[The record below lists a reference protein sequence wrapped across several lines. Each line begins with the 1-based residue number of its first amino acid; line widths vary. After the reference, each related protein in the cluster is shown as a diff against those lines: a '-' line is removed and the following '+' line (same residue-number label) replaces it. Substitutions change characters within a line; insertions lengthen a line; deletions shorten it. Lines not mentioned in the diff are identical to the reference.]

1 MNNDEIT
8 TILTAVLIVLFIVL
22 VVLFVTFLV
31 VRNKVKGPKDTSK
44 KINTNDNNKKTAQ
57 NPQNAITYSKQS
69 IFNFMN
75 FDKIEDNMI
84 VKKERQKYLMV
95 IECQGIN
102 YDLMS
107 GLEKNSVEQGF
118 IQFLNTLRYPIQIYV
133 QTRTVNLE
141 SGLIKYKERVN
152 RIRDRL
158 ARKQMEYNRLVSS
171 GYSNEDIKKAELEVV
186 RDRNLYEYGVDIIN
200 NTERMSLNRNILR
213 RNYFVIISYTPE
225 EISDDKYST
234 EEIKNM
240 AFSDLYTKAQT
251 IINSLG
257 VCSVSGKILDSEE
270 LAELLYVAYNR
281 DDSEIYGLD
290 KALKAEYDELYST
303 APDVL
308 DKRMKAINQK
318 IEEDAAK
325 KANDLIYEA
334 MQETEKER
342 QVRQKEQEMDDLI
355 DQMAELII
363 NENQELVGAEV
374 AKKAKEKITKKKAE
388 TKEGEK
394 KTRGRKSTKEKEG
407 KDEKK

>member
-1 MNNDEIT
+1 M
-8 TILTAVLIVLFIVL
+8 
-22 VVLFVTFLV
+22 VT
-31 VRNKVKGPKDTSK
+31 
-44 KINTNDNNKKTAQ
+44 
-57 NPQNAITYSKQS
+57 
-69 IFNFMN
+69 
-75 FDKIEDNMI
+75 
-84 VKKERQKYLMV
+84 
-95 IECQGIN
+95 
-102 YDLMS
+102 
-107 GLEKNSVEQGF
+107 
-118 IQFLNTLRYPIQIYV
+118 
-133 QTRTVNLE
+133 
-141 SGLIKYKERVN
+141 
-152 RIRDRL
+152 
-158 ARKQMEYNRLVSS
+158 S
-171 GYSNEDIKKAELEVV
+171 GYPQENLRKAELEVV

-213 RNYFVIISYTPE
+213 RNYFIIISYTPE
-225 EISDDKYST
+225 EISDDKYTT

-290 KALKAEYDELYST
+290 KALSSEYDELYST

-318 IEEDAAK
+318 IEEDATR

-334 MQETEKER
+334 MQEDEKER
-342 QVRQKEQEMDDLI
+342 QVKQREQEMDDLI

-374 AKKAKEKITKKKAE
+374 AKKAKEKIRKKSTEKA
-388 TKEGEK
+388 EGEK
-394 KTRGRKSTKEKEG
+394 KTRTRKTTKEKEG

>member
-22 VVLFVTFLV
+22 VVLFVIFLV
-31 VRNKVKGPKDTSK
+31 VRNKVKGPKNSGEKVKGKTSSK
-44 KINTNDNNKKTAQ
+44 KGKIE
-57 NPQNAITYSKQS
+57 NPQNTVTYNKQS
-69 IFNFMN
+69 IFNFMQ

-141 SGLIKYKERVN
+141 SGLIKYRERVN

-158 ARKQMEYNRLVSS
+158 AKKQMEYNRLVSS
-171 GYSNEDIKKAELEVV
+171 GYSREEIQKAELEVV

-225 EISDDKYST
+225 EASDEKYST

-240 AFSDLYTKAQT
+240 AFSDLYTKSQT
-251 IINSLG
+251 IINALG

-270 LAELLYVAYNR
+270 LAELLYIAYNR
-281 DDSEIYGLD
+281 DDSELYGLD

-303 APDVL
+303 ALDVL

-318 IEEDAAK
+318 IEEDATK

-334 MQETEKER
+334 MQESEKER
-342 QVRQKEQEMDDLI
+342 QVRQREEEMDDLI
-355 DQMAELII
+355 NQMAEIII

-374 AKKAKEKITKKKAE
+374 AKKAKEKITKKKE
-388 TKEGEK
+388 TTK
-394 KTRGRKSTKEKEG
+394 KGATRKTKEKEG

>member
-8 TILTAVLIVLFIVL
+8 TILTAVLIILFIVL
-22 VVLFVTFLV
+22 VVLFVIFLV
-31 VRNKVKGPKDTSK
+31 VRNKVKGPKNSGEKVKGKTSSK
-44 KINTNDNNKKTAQ
+44 KGQIE
-57 NPQNAITYSKQS
+57 NPQNTVTYNKQS
-69 IFNFMN
+69 IFNFME

-141 SGLIKYKERVN
+141 SGLIKYRERVN

-158 ARKQMEYNRLVSS
+158 AKKQMEYNRLVSS
-171 GYSNEDIKKAELEVV
+171 GYSREEIQKAELEVV

-225 EISDDKYST
+225 EANDEKYSA

-240 AFSDLYTKAQT
+240 AFSNLYTKAQT

-270 LAELLYVAYNR
+270 LAELLYIAYNR

-318 IEEDAAK
+318 IEEDATK

-334 MQETEKER
+334 MQESEKER
-342 QVRQKEQEMDDLI
+342 QVRQREEEMDDLI

-363 NENQELVGAEV
+363 KENQELVGAEV
-374 AKKAKEKITKKKAE
+374 AKKAKEKITKKKE
-388 TKEGEK
+388 TTK
-394 KTRGRKSTKEKEG
+394 KGATRKTKEKEG

>member
-22 VVLFVTFLV
+22 VILFITFLV
-31 VRNKVKGPKDTSK
+31 VRNKVKGPKEKSK
-44 KINTNDNNKKTAQ
+44 KINTNNNKKAAQ

-84 VKKERQKYLMV
+84 IKKERQKYLMV

-141 SGLIKYKERVN
+141 SGLIKYRDRVN

-158 ARKQMEYNRLVSS
+158 SRKQMEYNRMVTS
-171 GYSNEDIKKAELEVV
+171 GYPQENLRKAELEVV

-213 RNYFVIISYTPE
+213 RNYFIIISYTPE
-225 EISDDKYST
+225 EISDDKYTT

-281 DDSEIYGLD
+281 DDSEIY
-290 KALKAEYDELYST
+290 
-303 APDVL
+303 
-308 DKRMKAINQK
+308 R
-318 IEEDAAK
+318 
-325 KANDLIYEA
+325 
-334 MQETEKER
+334 
-342 QVRQKEQEMDDLI
+342 
-355 DQMAELII
+355 
-363 NENQELVGAEV
+363 
-374 AKKAKEKITKKKAE
+374 
-388 TKEGEK
+388 
-394 KTRGRKSTKEKEG
+394 
-407 KDEKK
+407 

>member
-57 NPQNAITYSKQS
+57 NPQNGITYSKQS

-84 VKKERQKYLMV
+84 IKKERQKYLMV

>member
-31 VRNKVKGPKDTSK
+31 VRNKVKGHKESKEKEIGKTSRK
-44 KINTNDNNKKTAQ
+44 KGQPENLQNTV
-57 NPQNAITYSKQS
+57 TYNKQS
-69 IFNFMN
+69 IFNFME

-141 SGLIKYKERVN
+141 SGLIKYRERIN
-152 RIRDRL
+152 KIRDRL

-171 GYSNEDIKKAELEVV
+171 GYSREEIQKAELEVV

-200 NTERMSLNRNILR
+200 NTEKMSFNRNILR

-225 EISDDKYST
+225 EAN
-234 EEIKNM
+234 EEKHSSEDIRNM
-240 AFSDLYTKAQT
+240 AFSNLYTKAQT

-270 LAELLYVAYNR
+270 LAELLYIAYNR

-318 IEEDAAK
+318 IEEDATK
-325 KANDLIYEA
+325 KANDLIYET
-334 MQETEKER
+334 MQESEKER
-342 QVRQKEQEMDDLI
+342 QVRQREEEMDDLI

-363 NENQELVGAEV
+363 RENQELVGTEI
-374 AKKAKEKITKKKAE
+374 AKKAREKITKKKE
-388 TKEGEK
+388 TAK
-394 KTRGRKSTKEKEG
+394 KGTTRKTKEKEG

>member
-84 VKKERQKYLMV
+84 IKKERQKYLMV

-318 IEEDAAK
+318 IEEDATR

-334 MQETEKER
+334 MQENEKER
-342 QVRQKEQEMDDLI
+342 QVKQREQEMDDLI

-374 AKKAKEKITKKKAE
+374 AKKAKEKIRKKSTEKA
-388 TKEGEK
+388 EGEK
-394 KTRGRKSTKEKEG
+394 KTRTRKTTKEKEG

>member
-31 VRNKVKGPKDTSK
+31 VRNKVKGHKESKEKEIGKTSRK
-44 KINTNDNNKKTAQ
+44 KGQPENLQNTV
-57 NPQNAITYSKQS
+57 TYNKQS
-69 IFNFMN
+69 IFNFME

-141 SGLIKYKERVN
+141 SGLIKYRERIN
-152 RIRDRL
+152 KIRDRL

-171 GYSNEDIKKAELEVV
+171 GYSREEIQKAELEVV

-200 NTERMSLNRNILR
+200 NTEKMSFNRNILR

-225 EISDDKYST
+225 EANEEKYSS
-234 EEIKNM
+234 EEIRNM
-240 AFSDLYTKAQT
+240 AFSNLYTKAQT

-270 LAELLYVAYNR
+270 LAELLYIAYNR

-318 IEEDAAK
+318 IEEDATK
-325 KANDLIYEA
+325 KANDLIYET
-334 MQETEKER
+334 MQESEKER
-342 QVRQKEQEMDDLI
+342 QVRQREEEMDDLI

-363 NENQELVGAEV
+363 RENQELVGTEI
-374 AKKAKEKITKKKAE
+374 AKKAREKITKKKE
-388 TKEGEK
+388 TAK
-394 KTRGRKSTKEKEG
+394 KGTTRKTKEKEG

>member
-31 VRNKVKGPKDTSK
+31 VRNKVKGPKEKSK
-44 KINTNDNNKKTAQ
+44 KINTNNNKKAAQ

-84 VKKERQKYLMV
+84 IKKERQKYLMV

-141 SGLIKYKERVN
+141 SGLIKYRDRVN

-158 ARKQMEYNRLVSS
+158 SRKQMEYNRMVTS
-171 GYSNEDIKKAELEVV
+171 GYPQENLRKAELEVV

-213 RNYFVIISYTPE
+213 RNYFIIISYTPE
-225 EISDDKYST
+225 EISDDKYTT

-290 KALKAEYDELYST
+290 KALSAEYDELYST

-318 IEEDAAK
+318 IEEDATR

-334 MQETEKER
+334 MQENEKER
-342 QVRQKEQEMDDLI
+342 QVKQREQEMDDLI

-374 AKKAKEKITKKKAE
+374 AKKAKEKIRKKSTEKA
-388 TKEGEK
+388 EGEK
-394 KTRGRKSTKEKEG
+394 KTRTRKTTKEKEG

>member
-22 VVLFVTFLV
+22 VILFVTFLV
-31 VRNKVKGPKDTSK
+31 VRNKVKGPKDNSQ
-44 KINTNDNNKKTAQ
+44 KINTKNKKQPENLQ
-57 NPQNAITYSKQS
+57 NTTTYSKQS

-107 GLEKNSVEQGF
+107 SLEKNSVEQGF
-118 IQFLNTLRYPIQIYV
+118 IQFLNTLRYPIQIYI

-141 SGLIKYKERVN
+141 SGLIKYRERVN

-158 ARKQMEYNRLVSS
+158 AKKQMEYNRLVSA
-171 GYSNEDIKKAELEVV
+171 GYSNEDIKNAELEVV

-281 DDSEIYGLD
+281 DDSELYGLD

-318 IEEDAAK
+318 IEEDATR

-342 QVRQKEQEMDDLI
+342 QVREKEQEMNDLI

-363 NENQELVGAEV
+363 SENQELVGAEV
-374 AKKAKEKITKKKAE
+374 AEKAKEKITKKKENKAG
-388 TKEGEK
+388 GEK
-394 KTRGRKSTKEKEG
+394 KTRTRRTTKEKEG

>member
-22 VVLFVTFLV
+22 VILFVTFLV
-31 VRNKVKGPKDTSK
+31 VRNKVKGPKDNSQ
-44 KINTNDNNKKTAQ
+44 KINTKNKKQPENLQ
-57 NPQNAITYSKQS
+57 NTTTYSKQS

-107 GLEKNSVEQGF
+107 SLEKNSVEQGF
-118 IQFLNTLRYPIQIYV
+118 IQFLNTLRYPIQIYI

-141 SGLIKYKERVN
+141 SGLIKYRERVN

-158 ARKQMEYNRLVSS
+158 AKKQMEYNRLVSA
-171 GYSNEDIKKAELEVV
+171 GYSNEDIKNAELEVV

-281 DDSEIYGLD
+281 DDSELYGLD

-318 IEEDAAK
+318 IEEDATR

-342 QVRQKEQEMDDLI
+342 QVREKEQEMDDLI

-363 NENQELVGAEV
+363 SENQELVGAEV
-374 AKKAKEKITKKKAE
+374 AEKAKEKITKKKENKAG
-388 TKEGEK
+388 GEK
-394 KTRGRKSTKEKEG
+394 KTRTRRTTKEKEG

>member
-22 VVLFVTFLV
+22 VILFVTFLV
-31 VRNKVKGPKDTSK
+31 VRNKVKGPKDNSQ
-44 KINTNDNNKKTAQ
+44 KINTKNKKQPENLQ
-57 NPQNAITYSKQS
+57 NTTTYSKQS

-107 GLEKNSVEQGF
+107 SLEKNSVEQGF
-118 IQFLNTLRYPIQIYV
+118 IQFLNTLRYPIQIYI

-141 SGLIKYKERVN
+141 SGLIKYRERVN

-158 ARKQMEYNRLVSS
+158 AKKQMEYNRLVSA
-171 GYSNEDIKKAELEVV
+171 GYSNEDIKNAELEVV

-281 DDSEIYGLD
+281 DDSELYGLD

-318 IEEDAAK
+318 IEEDATR

-342 QVRQKEQEMDDLI
+342 QVREKEQEMDDLI

-363 NENQELVGAEV
+363 SENQELVGAEV
-374 AKKAKEKITKKKAE
+374 AEKAKEKITKKKENKAG
-388 TKEGEK
+388 GEK
-394 KTRGRKSTKEKEG
+394 KTGTRRTTKEKEG

>member
-84 VKKERQKYLMV
+84 IKKERQKYLMV

-388 TKEGEK
+388 TTEGEK

>member
-84 VKKERQKYLMV
+84 IKKERQKYLMV

>member
-1 MNNDEIT
+1 
-8 TILTAVLIVLFIVL
+8 
-22 VVLFVTFLV
+22 
-31 VRNKVKGPKDTSK
+31 
-44 KINTNDNNKKTAQ
+44 
-57 NPQNAITYSKQS
+57 
-69 IFNFMN
+69 MN

-84 VKKERQKYLMV
+84 IKKERQKYLMV

-141 SGLIKYKERVN
+141 SGLIKYRDRVN

-158 ARKQMEYNRLVSS
+158 SRKQMEYNRMVTS
-171 GYSNEDIKKAELEVV
+171 GYPQENLRKAELEVV

-213 RNYFVIISYTPE
+213 RNYFIIISYTPE
-225 EISDDKYST
+225 EISDDKYTT

-290 KALKAEYDELYST
+290 KALSAEYDELYST

-318 IEEDAAK
+318 IEEDATR

-334 MQETEKER
+334 MQENEKER
-342 QVRQKEQEMDDLI
+342 QVKQREQEMDDLI

-374 AKKAKEKITKKKAE
+374 AKKAKEKIRKKSTEKA
-388 TKEGEK
+388 EGEK
-394 KTRGRKSTKEKEG
+394 KTRTRKTTKEKEG

>member
-22 VVLFVTFLV
+22 VILFVTFIV
-31 VRNKVKGPKDTSK
+31 VRNKVKGPKDNSK
-44 KINTNDNNKKTAQ
+44 KISTDSKNKKQ
-57 NPQNAITYSKQS
+57 VENQQNATSYSKQS
-69 IFNFMN
+69 IFNFMQ

-107 GLEKNSVEQGF
+107 ALEKNSVEQGF

-141 SGLIKYKERVN
+141 SGLIKYRERVN

-158 ARKQMEYNRLVSS
+158 AKKQMEYNRLVSA
-171 GYSNEDIKKAELEVV
+171 GYSREDIQKAELEVV

-213 RNYFVIISYTPE
+213 RNYFIIISYTPE
-225 EISDDKYST
+225 EISDEKYST

-290 KALKAEYDELYST
+290 KALNAEYDELYST

-318 IEEDAAK
+318 IEEDATK

-334 MQETEKER
+334 MQESEKER

-363 NENQELVGAEV
+363 SENQELVGTEV
-374 AKKAKEKITKKKAE
+374 AEKAKDKIKKKKAE
-388 TKEGEK
+388 KEEGEK
-394 KTRGRKSTKEKEG
+394 KTRTRRTTKEKEG